1 MHVFFRIN
9 ENCSLILDDQEN
21 PPIAEE
27 GNIEN
32 NGSQIRPLALL
43 DTETR
48 PVVALGESN
57 NRTPNNL
64 PSSSKESVSS

>member
-9 ENCSLILDDQEN
+9 ENCFLILDDQEN
-21 PPIAEE
+21 PPIAKE

-32 NGSQIRPLALL
+32 NGPQIRPLALL
-43 DTETR
+43 DSETR

-57 NRTPNNL
+57 HRTPNNS
-64 PSSSKESVSS
+64 PSLSKESVSS

>member
-21 PPIAEE
+21 PTVAEE
-27 GNIEN
+27 GNIEKA
-32 NGSQIRPLALL
+32 SQIRPLALM
-43 DTETR
+43 DSETR

-57 NRTPNNL
+57 HRTPNNL

>member
-21 PPIAEE
+21 PTVAEE
-27 GNIEN
+27 DNIEKA
-32 NGSQIRPLALL
+32 SQIRPLALM
-43 DTETR
+43 DSETR

-57 NRTPNNL
+57 HRTPNNL
-64 PSSSKESVSS
+64 PSSSKESVS